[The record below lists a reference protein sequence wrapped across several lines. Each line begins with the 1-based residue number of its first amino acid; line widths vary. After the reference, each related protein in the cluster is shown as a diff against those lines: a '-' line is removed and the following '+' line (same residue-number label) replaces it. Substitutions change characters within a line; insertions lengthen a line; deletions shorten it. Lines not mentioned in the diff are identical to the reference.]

1 MAGSLLAWLLLG
13 GQVEREAEG
22 EFANKAQLAGNVV
35 ERRIQRYVDLLY
47 GLDALANREAELSRR
62 EFHAYVTALDLG
74 RRLPGVQ
81 AVEFIRRVRDEERA
95 AFVARVRADKSVT
108 MRGYPNFDVRPDGR
122 RDEYWVIDYL
132 EPLAGNET
140 AFGLDVRQRGG
151 ALAAAQ
157 RARDT
162 GEATMTGRYRLVQES
177 GSSSGLVLY
186 LPVYGIQ
193 RPRTI
198 EERRSL
204 LAGFVNVVLRVDDLF
219 AGMMADPVV
228 EGMRIRLHDRGGA
241 GVPAQPISDATA
253 FYVTPGAGR
262 PDGDLALAE
271 WRPRHLQDLPVAGRH
286 WQLEVEGDPI
296 LSPWLRPLP
305 LLALCAGLMTSLLL
319 YGILRAIARTRSE
332 ALALAQRATR
342 ELRTQLSFTQ
352 QLIESIPNPV
362 FFKDAKGRY
371 LGCNRA
377 FEGYIGVAREKLIG
391 KTIFD
396 VAPADIA
403 DRSQVFDAALLE
415 RPGTQVYEAAI
426 ADARDGTVRD
436 VMLNKATFVDP
447 SGEVAGLVGVIV
459 DITQRKQLEAN
470 TRESNE
476 RLRAVIHAA
485 PMAIV
490 SRDRNRVIRMWNP
503 AAERMFG

>member
-47 GLDALANREAELSRR
+47 GLDALANRAAELSRR